1 MLGIFRSFL
10 RVVLFLDLTKNVF
23 FKAIYWQFSK
33 NGWGG
38 GQTHCNKCYN
48 FFSFEGVPK
57 SAQIGHLWTSWADM
71 IWLDPT
77 WSGLDI
83 HPVGSSQIIVLQSV
97 KLAKTAKI
105 GHLRP
110 KYVWIQLDRD
120 WNTSPHKLSVIFW
133 WDPVGS
139 SQKIDLQS
147 VKWAKTAKL
156 GDLAHFE
163 LFWGQNMAG
172 CNLIWIKIP
181 SLVYCQWFL
190 VEIQLVPAK
199 KLVFRVSNGQKLPK

>member
-1 MLGIFRSFL
+1 M
-10 RVVLFLDLTKNVF
+10 
-23 FKAIYWQFSK
+23 
-33 NGWGG
+33 
-38 GQTHCNKCYN
+38 
-48 FFSFEGVPK
+48 
-57 SAQIGHLWTSWADM
+57 
-71 IWLDPT
+71 
-77 WSGLDI
+77 
-83 HPVGSSQIIVLQSV
+83 
-97 KLAKTAKI
+97 
-105 GHLRP
+105 
-110 KYVWIQLDRD
+110 
-120 WNTSPHKLSVIFW
+120 LSVIFW

-199 KLVFRVSNGQKLPK
+199 KLVFRVSNYYYLSDTDLQESLFTGIFNWFGALIYFFLSKFNSLCICGIAEFKYRFVNVLTFVFELRVFSPPWT